1 MVAERTCSGQHPVHL
16 KRQAVRSH
24 SAVRRWTMNA
34 VVKKITPHR
43 HFLQISE
50 NAVFLFQLLI
60 VNNWQIFMQ
69 VELPKLRAADSAL
82 GHKEAFAVGQPCPPT
97 TPERRVPDNGRLGSS
112 DLHSVRFQALAKS
125 WQAKSDVEKAAYV
138 PP

>member
-1 MVAERTCSGQHPVHL
+1 MRAAPHACRGAALPHACSATDAARRAMG
-16 KRQAVRSH
+16 RQAKTVTKTSVRTKD
-24 SAVRRWTMNA
+24 RNG
-34 VVKKITPHR
+34 KKLT
-43 HFLQISE
+43 
-50 NAVFLFQLLI
+50 
-60 VNNWQIFMQ
+60 NWQIFMQ

-138 PP
+138 AP

>member
-1 MVAERTCSGQHPVHL
+1 MG
-16 KRQAVRSH
+16 RQAKTVTKTSVRTKG
-24 SAVRRWTMNA
+24 RNG
-34 VVKKITPHR
+34 KKLT
-43 HFLQISE
+43 
-50 NAVFLFQLLI
+50 
-60 VNNWQIFMQ
+60 NWQIFMQ

-112 DLHSVRFQALAKS
+112 DHHSVRVQAVAKS
-125 WQAKSDVEKAAYV
+125 WQSKSEDEKAAYV